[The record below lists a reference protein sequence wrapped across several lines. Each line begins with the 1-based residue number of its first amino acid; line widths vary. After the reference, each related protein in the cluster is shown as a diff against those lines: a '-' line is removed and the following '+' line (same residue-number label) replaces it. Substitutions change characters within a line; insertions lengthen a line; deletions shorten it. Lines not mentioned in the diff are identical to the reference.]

1 MTVTVYPGAPTR
13 RQAAALRLRQ
23 RGLSYS
29 AIGRELGTT
38 RSEACHL
45 VARARALL
53 AEKPKVYTGYF
64 WGAE

>member
-1 MTVTVYPGAPTR
+1 MTVTVYPGPPTR
-13 RQAAALRLRQ
+13 RQATALRLRE
-23 RGLSYS
+23 RGLSYT

-38 RSEACHL
+38 RSEAFYL
-45 VARARALL
+45 VKRARALL